1 MDSNQGGHSRISVG
15 LQMLFESEYLSIE
28 YDPANDMLY
37 MRRTSEPMP
46 GPDELPALFASILRA
61 LANYVG
67 KPLLM
72 DLRQG
77 RGNNNPDF
85 ERAMKEQTMKVRAV
99 FSNTVMLVR
108 TTAGFLHVQRMAR
121 ERGERA
127 PRIFIDEAEA
137 LASLDAVRRG
147 LPG

>member
-1 MDSNQGGHSRISVG
+1 MQS
-15 LQMLFESEYLSIE
+15 LYETEYLTIE
-28 YDPANDMLY
+28 YEPERDLLFL
-37 MRRTSEPMP
+37 RRTAIPMP
-46 GPDELPALFASILRA
+46 GPAELPALFTGMLNE
-61 LANYVG
+61 LADYAG

-72 DLRQG
+72 DLRLG
-77 RGNNNPDF
+77 RGNNSPDF
-85 ERAMKEQTMKVRAV
+85 ERTMKEQTMRVRAV
-99 FSNTVMLVR
+99 FTNVAMLVR

-127 PRIFIDEAEA
+127 PRIFVDEVEA